1 MWPQKVT
8 VVQEFWVYHICK
20 DWLKLL
26 FLSHCHQTHHT
37 TDKPD
42 WSMHYPVW
50 LGGKRRKETT
60 VWYWFL
66 WSMDLNDWKTFL
78 EHFTKSLLS
87 TKYKE
92 FQEKIDGYLCVLVH
106 TVVLLQIVTIS
117 DANRRN
123 KFISKIH
130 KHIATSLPSK

>member
-1 MWPQKVT
+1 
-8 VVQEFWVYHICK
+8 
-20 DWLKLL
+20 
-26 FLSHCHQTHHT
+26 
-37 TDKPD
+37 
-42 WSMHYPVW
+42 
-50 LGGKRRKETT
+50 
-60 VWYWFL
+60 
-66 WSMDLNDWKTFL
+66 MDLNEWKTFL
-78 EHFTKSLLS
+78 ENFTKSLLS